1 MAIFT
6 GPSTSYQQQEAV
18 QFPRVLWAD
27 PSKPKIYDAIED
39 SRLYTVPEIPSEMD
53 CLSVDN
59 SRRFSSSTDT
69 SFDSRIPSPFGA
81 YSDSSSVNRWMTR
94 SPQSL
99 NAEKRLNPINRG
111 SLPAFHSNSGYKGA
125 SRYSKSTPRK
135 ISFAVDDRVENN
147 TPVYHKTL
155 STASSHNSI
164 PESLKDVPFIDNVEE
179 SPENAN
185 ENDNTKPEEPNSP
198 FVIVD
203 NDPLTMHKNDN
214 SQEDSVSRKSSDSG
228 FFNSLKK
235 SFTNF
240 FSGKS
245 KTDSG
250 NIDDVKNS
258 DDKKQNGE
266 NVKQNSQSVDIPKEK
281 NKIINNSNSLLR
293 NKEEQK
299 NVNNIVEECAND
311 DIVILPYK
319 ENCIDI
325 ARDIEI
331 CTDFAETDALEPD
344 LEISW
349 NNKKLKSSYSKNR
362 TITNEVYK
370 PIKIS

>member
-27 PSKPKIYDAIED
+27 PSKPKIFDAPED
-39 SRLYTVPEIPSEMD
+39 SRLYTVPEIPVEMD

-59 SRRFSSSTDT
+59 SRRFSSSTDN
-69 SFDSRIPSPFGA
+69 SFDSRIPSPFGT

-99 NAEKRLNPINRG
+99 NTDKRVYPINRG
-111 SLPAFHSNSGYKGA
+111 SLPAFHSNSGYKG
-125 SRYSKSTPRK
+125 SGRYSKSTPRK
-135 ISFAVDDRVENN
+135 ISFAVDDRSENSA
-147 TPVYHKTL
+147 PVYRKTL

-179 SPENAN
+179 PPENID
-185 ENDNTKPEEPNSP
+185 ETVVSEGLNSP
-198 FVIVD
+198 FVVVD
-203 NDPLTMHKNDN
+203 NDPLTELKNDN

-235 SFTNF
+235 SFANF

-245 KTDSG
+245 KTDS
-250 NIDDVKNS
+250 S
-258 DDKKQNGE
+258 DDTSNSPKNVDKKTNGE
-266 NVKQNSQSVDIPKEK
+266 NI
-281 NKIINNSNSLLR
+281 SL
-293 NKEEQK
+293 
-299 NVNNIVEECAND
+299 NVNNSMETKKNANDSNSGNNENKAEQKDDDFVEECAND
-311 DIVILPYK
+311 DIGIMPYK
-319 ENCIDI
+319 ENRIDI
-325 ARDIEI
+325 VREIEI
-331 CTDFAETDALEPD
+331 CTSFAETDVLGPD

-349 NNKKLKSSYSKNR
+349 NNKKLKSSYSTNR
-362 TITNEVYK
+362 TNKTEVYK
-370 PIKIS
+370 PIEIS